1 MFYFQLCNLY
11 FEYRFRL
18 KLINLLVIV
27 EYRYLKKYGIDEI
40 LKLFVSELNV
50 FGDDMGYDFNIMD
63 GIVRFIGVLFVGQYI
78 FQ

>member
-63 GIVRFIGVLFVGQYI
+63 GIVRLIGVLFVGQYI